1 MQPYEQFANIAVS
14 QEGAVLNLTLNRPEL
29 LNALDHETMQEI
41 RACFEQ
47 VEQDNSVEI
56 VILRGAGRAFSAGGD
71 LRRHLNEHQNAILME
86 KIGRNAV
93 DTFGMIEKSKKLY
106 IAIVD
111 GVCAAG
117 GLEMVVC
124 CDFIIVTDKA
134 KFTDGHLNFA
144 LLPGAGGTQRIPR
157 MIGTLKAKDI
167 MLTARFFDGE
177 EAYQMGLATYF
188 WPSEETETKIRE
200 LVETLLQKSFA
211 ARAALKFLVNTSVG
225 SSLAQGLEIEFATVQ
240 HFEGTHPDTHE
251 GISAFVEK
259 RAPVFLPP
267 G

>member
-1 MQPYEQFANIAVS
+1 MESYDRFENIAVIRN
-14 QEGAVLNLTLNRPEL
+14 GAVLNLTLNRPDV
-29 LNALDHETMQEI
+29 LNALDQASMQEI

-47 VEQDNSVEI
+47 AEEDNSVEI

-71 LRRHLNEHQNAILME
+71 LKRHLNEHQNAILME

-117 GLEMVVC
+117 GMEMVVC
-124 CDFIIVTDKA
+124 CDFIVVTEKA

-157 MIGTLKAKDI
+157 MIGALKAKDI
-167 MLTARFFDGE
+167 MLTARFFGGE

-188 WPSEETETKIRE
+188 WPSDETETKTNE
-200 LVETLLQKSFA
+200 LVDNLLQKSFA
-211 ARAALKFLVNTSVG
+211 ARAALKFLVNKSQN
-225 SSLAQGLEIEFATVQ
+225 SSLSEGLEIEFATVQ

-259 RAPVFLPP
+259 RQPSFLPP